1 MNNVHIVMAWK
12 AHGAPTDE
20 EDAAMQYMKITWNEP
35 PVRRDQRLLA
45 EIGGDVQWNSLTI
58 DAGIA
63 RLICLAAEFGEEE
76 AARMD
81 PIGALA
87 VRSMCRRWYSSAALA
102 TRSLILLDE
111 QGDAGQPIMIL
122 FGAGA
127 ALRCESHAMS
137 ILVARMP
144 HLDADMTAA
153 RRRFL
158 AITESLAFL

>member
-1 MNNVHIVMAWK
+1 
-12 AHGAPTDE
+12 
-20 EDAAMQYMKITWNEP
+20 MQYMKITWNEP

-45 EIGGDVQWNSLTI
+45 EIAVDVQWHSLTI
-58 DAGIA
+58 DSGIA
-63 RLICLAAEFGEEE
+63 RLICLAAEFGEDE

-87 VRSMCRRWYSSAALA
+87 VRSMCRRWHSAATLA

-111 QGDAGQPIMIL
+111 QDDAGSPIMIL
-122 FGAGA
+122 FGPGA

-137 ILVARMP
+137 ALVARMSS
-144 HLDADMTAA
+144 LGADMAAA